1 MMAQEPGN
9 TRPGK
14 RCCFAQSKKKQCR
27 SVLRASLSWHEQSQ
41 GNSKVLSPQMKQRI
55 IPAHWCSNTVP
66 PQEKLKQA
74 TSPTPP
80 IPMRS
85 ISGMRFVYDVLLS
98 HWVDNGGPGIC
109 WRSWPIWW
117 LLPRTSRCPSL
128 FKVTKVIIPTFIYFS
143 EGSKL
148 EPTSKFCFHLLL
160 IWLVVSSYYCILIF
174 FWVLELYL
182 PTIYAASSRLLV
194 HILQLVAPG
203 LIHLTAAWP
212 IIARHSL
219 QVRGPC
225 QLGKPPK
232 VGDFQKRI
240 HQQDLRTRITSDITI
255 YNWYQQKINMTSK
268 VTKVGWFF
276 LYTMPSGSQTF
287 NFDPCLNNSIYGDAL
302 DFLPVAS
309 APDLWPATV
318 GSQRNARSAPQSI
331 PRKPQKIW

>member
-174 FWVLELYL
+174 FGYSSCTYQPFMLLQADCWFTSSNLL
-182 PTIYAASSRLLV
+182 PQVWFTW
-194 HILQLVAPG
+194 LQPG
-203 LIHLTAAWP
+203 P
-212 IIARHSL
+212 SL
-219 QVRGPC
+219 
-225 QLGKPPK
+225 
-232 VGDFQKRI
+232 
-240 HQQDLRTRITSDITI
+240 
-255 YNWYQQKINMTSK
+255 
-268 VTKVGWFF
+268 
-276 LYTMPSGSQTF
+276 
-287 NFDPCLNNSIYGDAL
+287 
-302 DFLPVAS
+302 
-309 APDLWPATV
+309 PAT
-318 GSQRNARSAPQSI
+318 ACRSEVLVNWGN
-331 PRKPQKIW
+331 PRKWVIFKREFINKI